1 MFQIQRIFLMDK
13 QLKVKSCRKPCPAT
27 PQNRYYC
34 TVCERL
40 NKSIAKRCDYSKI
53 KIEGSDETV
62 DEDADDTIFQPLSG
76 DQPSMIGESSKQSGD
91 KVEFKVVAPEKA
103 DKDYPLF
110 EFVQPKD
117 KKIEPI
123 EMELLEDVALE
134 FKISDDEPV
143 EVEALEVTPIDED
156 EYDDDEG
163 GIEVA
168 EVVEVEVFE
177 DSEVESDR
185 FDITT
190 AAAPMLHEF
199 KPVSQMPAPSK
210 GVKSKGP
217 VAAKRKP
224 KKVSGKVAMK
234 PVAKKRG
241 ARQVTRK
248 TKLKPKKA
256 TKTPKTTP
264 RPPHTVEPTWTP
276 PPSTQSPPWRLE
288 PIQATEPAQV
298 PTQRRIKPVQP
309 TQPQPQMRPTSQ
321 PTARPSVTPTLK
333 ATKTLVKRPKKVT
346 SVRKVPKTRI

>member
-1 MFQIQRIFLMDK
+1 M
-13 QLKVKSCRKPCPAT
+13 
-27 PQNRYYC
+27 
-34 TVCERL
+34 
-40 NKSIAKRCDYSKI
+40 RCDYSKI
-53 KIEGSDETV
+53 KIEGTDETV
-62 DEDADDTIFQPLSG
+62 PEGADDTIRFQPLSD
-76 DQPSMIGESSKQSGD
+76 DQTVMIGEPSKQTGD

-156 EYDDDEG
+156 EFDDDED

-168 EVVEVEVFE
+168 EVVEVEVLE
-177 DSEVESDR
+177 ASEVEPEK

-210 GVKSKGP
+210 GVKTKGP
-217 VAAKRKP
+217 IAAKRKP
-224 KKVSGKVAMK
+224 KTVSGKVAMR
-234 PVAKKRG
+234 PVEKKRG
-241 ARQVTRK
+241 AGKVTRK

-256 TKTPKTTP
+256 TKTPTPTVGTTY
-264 RPPHTVEPTWTP
+264 TVEQTWA
-276 PPSTQSPPWRLE
+276 PPSSTRSPPRRLE
-288 PIQATEPAQV
+288 PIQSNRPAQV
-298 PTQRRIKPVQP
+298 PAQRRIKPVQ
-309 TQPQPQMRPTSQ
+309 TRQPQVQMQPTSQ
-321 PTARPSVTPTLK
+321 PTARPSVAPTLK

-346 SVRKVPKTRI
+346 SVRKVPRTRM